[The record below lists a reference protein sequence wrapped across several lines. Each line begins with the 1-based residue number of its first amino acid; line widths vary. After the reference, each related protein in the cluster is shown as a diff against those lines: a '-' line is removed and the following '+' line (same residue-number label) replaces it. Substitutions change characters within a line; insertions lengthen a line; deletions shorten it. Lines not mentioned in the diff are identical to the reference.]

1 MFIYSLPGIVVLTFP
16 MSMLL
21 AALLTFGRLSAS
33 SEITAMKSGGI
44 TFYRIAAPVFIVAFI
59 VSVFALL
66 FNEHVVPRANE
77 AYTNVVEYEIKGNT
91 TPKTQEHIVL
101 KEFSG
106 GELSR
111 LTYARRFDATKSL
124 MEQLTIEEFE
134 NGQAVRMQSADR
146 AEWQDDVWTMHDGVI
161 NELSNAGTVQRTMHF
176 GTQVLPIS
184 QRPERIAKEQK
195 NLDEMTIQELKYQIQ
210 ALKMQHIDTGKVESE
225 LYQRYTI
232 PFASLVFALIAVPL
246 GLQPNRTSSSIGFGL
261 SVVIILVYYTVMT
274 ISTTL
279 GKGGSIPPVIG
290 AWLPNVLGTIIGL
303 YLLRKAAR

>member
-1 MFIYSLPGIVVLTFP
+1 
-16 MSMLL
+16 
-21 AALLTFGRLSAS
+21 
-33 SEITAMKSGGI
+33 
-44 TFYRIAAPVFIVAFI
+44 
-59 VSVFALL
+59 
-66 FNEHVVPRANE
+66 
-77 AYTNVVEYEIKGNT
+77 
-91 TPKTQEHIVL
+91 
-101 KEFSG
+101 
-106 GELSR
+106 
-111 LTYARRFDATKSL
+111 
-124 MEQLTIEEFE
+124 
-134 NGQAVRMQSADR
+134 
-146 AEWQDDVWTMHDGVI
+146 
-161 NELSNAGTVQRTMHF
+161 
-176 GTQVLPIS
+176 
-184 QRPERIAKEQK
+184 
-195 NLDEMTIQELKYQIQ
+195 MTIQELKYQIQ